1 MTSREP
7 TTLGALGCTLV
18 LGDELDV
25 AAVEILSGARA
36 VRLTGDELRT
46 VLATA
51 PGLDAAAEVDTE
63 AVCGV
68 VVFDPPRDP
77 RDPSAGAVRYSSTP
91 PGPEAPIAL
100 AGALAWEHVVTGVT
114 SCTAPLTRADAEALG
129 PVAVAGRP
137 LLTQL
142 LADRRRGSALPE
154 HERVENI
161 GVLSELAVEL
171 HRGVR
176 LALAELA
183 AAPESDRGELLS
195 ASTGPGGVLAGIRQ
209 WLAVEELLARAVA
222 AEPAEVLA
230 EDEGAV
236 FGLRVRTAA
245 AVSRVDEMRGVVTE
259 VLAAL
264 PDAPGGL
271 RGRVDRRASTRAA
284 GTLADALGPLAET
297 LRPAEDADTDTDT
310 EADTEPNSTFVETRA
325 ALAEA
330 DAATDRAAAGRTA
343 AGAGRPATGAALDH
357 RPTPAASGDDT
368 VTLSTEEMAEW
379 LGELFGQRVAEAR
392 EEYEAQ
398 RRRFPSETPEAAANR
413 LRREAVAT
421 LDALDPT
428 RPSAAEVIRET
439 IVDLVLG
446 LALVRG
452 LELDEPGDYRRL
464 GRRVM
469 AAADVAAAVRI
480 RAHRVAPVLELS
492 AAWLFRQVQRRL
504 VETLFAQLGE
514 LKPSAGGALR
524 PAYKQ
529 ARRRVWALRH
539 DEGLRVRAGDAIAG
553 GVVAGVDRGGNRLL
567 VWQVARAVR

>member
-18 LGDELDV
+18 LGDELD
-25 AAVEILSGARA
+25 AATVEILAGARA

-51 PGLDAAAEVDTE
+51 PGLDTE
-63 AVCGV
+63 ATCGV

-77 RDPSAGAVRYSSTP
+77 HDPFAGAVRYSSTP

-100 AGALAWEHVVTGVT
+100 AGALAWEHVITGVT
-114 SCTAPLTRADAEALG
+114 SRAAPVTRADAEALG

-195 ASTGPGGVLAGIRQ
+195 ASTGPGGVLTGVRQ

-245 AVSRVDEMRGVVTE
+245 AVARVDEMRGVVTE

-310 EADTEPNSTFVETRA
+310 ATEPNSTFVETRA

-330 DAATDRAAAGRTA
+330 DAATDRAAAD
-343 AGAGRPATGAALDH
+343 RPAIGAALAH
-357 RPTPAASGDDT
+357 RPTPAASRDDT

-504 VETLFAQLGE
+504 VETLFAQLGA